1 MNFKIKKILNEF
13 AQEGIIKRIY
23 SMIKDEFFLEN
34 GKVRTTII
42 DLDGRSIIPDSRS
55 GLYIQLAK
63 KNTFAERIVEHIQH
77 SFGLSVTDAE
87 KVYDLVSF
95 NLKKDNFIEY
105 IPETVY
111 EDFFSHTEQPFIID
125 MTKHSGKIERKLDIR
140 KVGDFMEFI
149 EWYGL
154 YSYDVHDDTKL
165 SFEGYLT
172 DEDYLYMQDE
182 LIEKIEYN
190 EGYN

>member
-13 AQEGIIKRIY
+13 AQQDVIKRIY
-23 SMIKDEFFLEN
+23 NMIKDEFFLEN

-55 GLYIQLAK
+55 GLYIQLNK
-63 KNTFAERIVEHIQH
+63 KNAFAERIVEHIQH
-77 SFGLSVTDAE
+77 SFGLSDTDAE

-95 NLKKDNFIEY
+95 NLKKDNFIDY
-105 IPETVY
+105 IPEIVY
-111 EDFFSHTEQPFIID
+111 EDFFSYTEQPFIID
-125 MTKHSGKIERKLDIR
+125 MTKHSGEIQRKLDIR

-149 EWYGL
+149 KWYGL
-154 YSYDVHDDTKL
+154 YSYDAHDDTKL
-165 SFEGYLT
+165 SFEGHLT
-172 DEDYLYMQDE
+172 DEDYLYMQDG